1 MQLEII
7 NTTFGFFFRFLV
19 FYSHTGITSIFFFI
33 FLLLIISIMAF
44 STNILLYGYMQEA
57 KDPFEK
63 AVLDG
68 RQLALKVSNVILI
81 YQKLPICL
89 THQKII
95 FHV

>member
-1 MQLEII
+1 
-7 NTTFGFFFRFLV
+7 
-19 FYSHTGITSIFFFI
+19 
-33 FLLLIISIMAF
+33 MAF
-44 STNILLYGYMQEA
+44 SRNILLYGYMQEA

-89 THQKII
+89 KHQKII
-95 FHV
+95 FHI